1 MRRRRRPGPT
11 PGSQQVPSARRRGNG
26 LVAVLVTFLAAV
38 AGVGLI
44 AGPASAHTP
53 SVTTG
58 CAADGSFLE
67 VSLDT
72 YTAGVTNTVKVV
84 VDGKTVD
91 QDGDFGTTFSGRYD
105 LSAAATHTYAVTYT
119 AGDDPDGSHGW
130 SGQAS
135 GTIQACLVAPASP
148 SVSAGVCVN
157 GQGQPGYLSEPADTA
172 TVSYSL
178 SEDRSTLTA
187 TTAAGYFFS
196 SADQPWV
203 IAQDGRSATYHVD
216 VDAAP
221 TDCAQ
226 PLTTPTVTRGACVNG
241 VGVAGAITAPADTAG
256 VKYSLNQD
264 KSTLTATLKDG
275 YVFGQVATG
284 WTVADNGRSA
294 TYQAGVAAPTGCS
307 GGSTPPPVV
316 VSPSDLGLVKT
327 VDKAEAA
334 PGDTLAYGL
343 VATVATG
350 ANNGTA
356 AQTAVVISDKAP
368 TGTSL
373 KAGSVT
379 CTVVP
384 AEVGCTTATT
394 GDAVTARADGALS
407 VGDTLE
413 LDFAVTVDDPAKAA
427 DGADL
432 TEIDNTGTVASDSV
446 STTPSNTVVTEL
458 TDVEGVVVEAPTPAQ
473 PTTEHPVVPAP
484 VTVVAGDVAPAAVQG
499 ATLPHTGAGSGWLV
513 ALTGL
518 LLTLAGAGLVL
529 TARRRTAR

>member
-1 MRRRRRPGPT
+1 
-11 PGSQQVPSARRRGNG
+11 
-26 LVAVLVTFLAAV
+26 LIAVLVTFLAAV

-58 CAADGSFLE
+58 CAADGSFLK

-84 VDGKTVD
+84 VDGRTVAED
-91 QDGDFGTTFSGRYD
+91 DDFGTSFSASYD
-105 LSAAATHTYAVTYT
+105 LSAASSHTYDVTYT

-130 SGQAS
+130 TGSAS
-135 GTIQACLVAPASP
+135 GTIEACLVAPASP
-148 SVSAGVCVN
+148 AVSPGVCLN

-178 SEDRSTLTA
+178 SSGRSTLTA
-187 TTAAGYFFS
+187 TLAAGYFFAS
-196 SADQPWV
+196 LPQPWV
-203 IAQDGRSATYHVD
+203 IAQDGRSASYHVD

-221 TDCAQ
+221 SGCTQ
-226 PLTTPTVTRGACVNG
+226 PLTTPTVTAGVCSGG
-241 VGVAGAITAPADTAG
+241 VGVPGAITAPADTAG
-256 VKYSLNQD
+256 ITYSLNDD

-275 YVFGQVATG
+275 YAFGTVAAG

-294 TYQAGVAAPTGCS
+294 IYRARVSAPTGCS

-316 VSPSDLGLVKT
+316 VSPSDLDLVKT

-343 VATVATG
+343 VATVVAG

-356 AQTAVVISDKAP
+356 AQTTVVISDKAP

-384 AEVGCTTATT
+384 AEVGCTAAAT

-427 DGADL
+427 DGTDR

-446 STTPSNTVVTEL
+446 AQTPSNQVVTKL
-458 TDVEGVVVEAPTPAQ
+458 ADVEGVVVEQPTPTQ
-473 PTTEHPVVPAP
+473 PSPEHPVVPAP
-484 VTVVAGDVAPAAVQG
+484 VTVIAGDVAPAAVEG
-499 ATLPHTGAGSGWLV
+499 ATLPKTGAGSAGSLGL
-513 ALTGL
+513 AGL
-518 LLTLAGAGLVL
+518 LLALCGVGLLVL
-529 TARRRTAR
+529 GRRGRRTS